1 MATDAIVEPA
11 KSACGF
17 RRLRARTCVCVC
29 VCVVDREDLPM
40 RFEHKARLPVA
51 NRGVKTRIL
60 VPVSWSH
67 MTCIARIG
75 RADVKRRFTNEYGPK
90 RRAAG
95 SSRPGESGCL
105 HNRSASRPVPRRTGK
120 QTIAQNQMKKSVFFK
135 SSWTLPKLARSPDE
149 RLLPV
154 CTTSLSRPLRG
165 SLHRDRAR
173 FQRPHRGYS
182 IAHTSFAHAEPD
194 PDRLRRC
201 RARVQ
206 CVSNS
211 SACAGS
217 EPSAD
222 DPALELRRSARG
234 GERGRMGRLAEPLK

>member
-1 MATDAIVEPA
+1 MDATKCDMDDMDLHAQHLERA
-11 KSACGF
+11 G
-17 RRLRARTCVCVC
+17 ARTCVCVC
-29 VCVVDREDLPM
+29 VVDHEDLPM

-95 SSRPGESGCL
+95 SSRPGESGRL

-165 SLHRDRAR
+165 SLRRDRAR
-173 FQRPHRGYS
+173 FQRPHRGIQS
-182 IAHTSFAHAEPD
+182 RI
-194 PDRLRRC
+194 
-201 RARVQ
+201 
-206 CVSNS
+206 
-211 SACAGS
+211 
-217 EPSAD
+217 
-222 DPALELRRSARG
+222 RRSRTRVPRTRSAVARIQPDFCSGRAARG
-234 GERGRMGRLAEPLK
+234 SP

>member
-1 MATDAIVEPA
+1 
-11 KSACGF
+11 
-17 RRLRARTCVCVC
+17 
-29 VCVVDREDLPM
+29 M

-165 SLHRDRAR
+165 SLRRDRAR
-173 FQRPHRGYS
+173 FQRPHRGIQS
-182 IAHTSFAHAEPD
+182 RIRRSRTHEPD

-217 EPSAD
+217 PSLLRMTRLLNYGGPREGASVGGSVGS
-222 DPALELRRSARG
+222 PSHSNSTPSGITKRVARCRRRS
-234 GERGRMGRLAEPLK
+234 